1 MVYNLIPWH
10 YFVTVLNGP
19 TYLVGI
25 DVAKQK
31 IISGITNSNLP
42 DYLCYDNKTNAFY
55 GMEIFQQERGCRLVR
70 VNPYNGTVDILS
82 ANFKDYE
89 PSAGACHEGYYFTM
103 IIEGLDKQNIVTFD
117 LSNHSTIIA
126 NKPTQ
131 EYLDSFAFVSI

>member
-1 MVYNLIPWH
+1 
-10 YFVTVLNGP
+10 
-19 TYLVGI
+19 
-25 DVAKQK
+25 
-31 IISGITNSNLP
+31 
-42 DYLCYDNKTNAFY
+42 
-55 GMEIFQQERGCRLVR
+55 MEIFQQERGCRLVR

-82 ANFKDYE
+82 ENFKDYE